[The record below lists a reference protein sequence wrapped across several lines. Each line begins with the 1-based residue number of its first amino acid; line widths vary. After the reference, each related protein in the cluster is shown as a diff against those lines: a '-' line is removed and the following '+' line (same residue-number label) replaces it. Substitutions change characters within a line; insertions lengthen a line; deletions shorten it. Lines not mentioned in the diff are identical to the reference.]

1 MLVTGRDEG
10 SRPPPECWASV
21 QHRVAASGTVWP
33 LSQLPKC
40 PWGGRSWQ
48 QELGL
53 TQDGIYSLTGEKMK
67 DTEEMITIRSL
78 GGGFS
83 VVSLGAQGEFL
94 GLTVSSTNPR
104 TNSWFKKREREKRRS
119 LFLASSSPS
128 LPELLPGQSKASCSS
143 CSWRQV
149 HCGDGF
155 EGEQEKGTPGLT
167 WYSSVCALSQT

>member
-67 DTEEMITIRSL
+67 DTEEIITIRSL

-83 VVSLGAQGEFL
+83 VVSLGAQGGFL

-104 TNSWFKKREREKRRS
+104 TNSWFKKREREEMQPLSCLLLTLPARAPAWTVES
-119 LFLASSSPS
+119 LLQFL
-128 LPELLPGQSKASCSS
+128 LLAAGPLWG
-143 CSWRQV
+143 WV
-149 HCGDGF
+149 
-155 EGEQEKGTPGLT
+155 
-167 WYSSVCALSQT
+167 